1 MIHVEVD
8 NFQSI
13 KHGEMDIDGFTLV
26 VGETSAGKS
35 ATIRAI
41 SAATSNR
48 FRAGMVR
55 NGEKELAV
63 TLSADGHT
71 YTAKKKDGGSTTM
84 VYDGSV
90 FEKTGRDIPEAI
102 DNFLNLGRLDVG
114 ADKFSLNICPQFQ
127 KPLLLEFSQKKVVDI
142 LSSSKG
148 LDDLKYVQEQVGRS
162 KSEVNGGIKA
172 VARLVDEY
180 GVKLEAATNAL
191 NKESGL
197 HDEIVDL
204 CNKVDV
210 CYANVDFLTSL
221 LESYRGISEK
231 DAKLRVLRQYLS
243 VLEQLHTEN
252 EKVSQ
257 IKELTRLRRNL
268 DTLHVKGK
276 TITDFNGV
284 LTSLSDA
291 SHKKSTLESLMVV
304 MTRIKDIVNKGSAAR
319 AYYNVI
325 ESIKGLAGKA
335 DMFARALTYWK
346 SIKVYEKEIT
356 RLQSVADGEICP
368 LCGHKLK

>member
-55 NGEKELAV
+55 NGEKELVV

-84 VYDGSV
+84 VFDGSV
-90 FEKTGRDIPEAI
+90 FEKTGRDIPEVI
-102 DNFLNLGRLDVG
+102 DDFLNLGRLDVG

-180 GVKLEAATNAL
+180 GVKLESATNAL
-191 NKESGL
+191 DKESGL

-204 CNKVDV
+204 CDKADTH
-210 CYANVDFLTSL
+210 YLGLDSMTSL
-221 LESYRGISEK
+221 LEFHRGISEK
-231 DAKLRVLRQYLS
+231 EAKLRVLRQYLS

-257 IKELTRLRRNL
+257 IKELTRLWRNL
-268 DTLHVKGK
+268 YALRVKGK
-276 TITDFNGV
+276 TVTEFSGI
-284 LTSLSDA
+284 LASLSEA
-291 SHKKSTLESLMVV
+291 SGKKSILESLMAATVRV
-304 MTRIKDIVNKGSAAR
+304 KDIVNKGSAAR
-319 AYYNVI
+319 AYYNAV
-325 ESIKGLAGKA
+325 ESIKGIAGKA

-356 RLQSVADGEICP
+356 RLQSVADGEVCP
-368 LCGHKLK
+368 LCGHRLK